1 MRLSESVGLL
11 VDIVAVPSPTGHEED
26 AARMLAD
33 RLPRFGWETSHLDGA
48 GSVIA
53 TRGNGDKE
61 LVLLSHIDTVP
72 GGPKLFVNEERI
84 EGRGSVDAKSPCC
97 ALAVGGGAVE
107 VPEDWRITFVAAVGE
122 EIDSRGARF
131 RMPLHEPAALVVG
144 EPTGS
149 NGVALSYRGR
159 ILFSFV
165 AEDSGAHRSGSP
177 GPMSDTVL
185 AAASMMQITENMG
198 KGYSI
203 AIMEMEGHEAG
214 KRSASI
220 TMDLRTPIGAQQDEL
235 ELRLRETAA
244 AFGVGLKVIEY
255 VPPHEVHKSDPVIR
269 AFRTAIR
276 DVTGEPPRVLAKQGT
291 CDFNVLSTWGC
302 PMGAFGPGDSKYD
315 HSSNE
320 QIEIKEFLR
329 GVEVVKGALPK
340 IMAAIA

>member
-1 MRLSESVGLL
+1 MRLPESVGLL

-107 VPEDWRITFVAAVGE
+107 VPRDWRITFVAAVGE

-214 KRSASI
+214 RRSASI
-220 TMDLRTPIGAQQDEL
+220 TMDLRTPIGAQQEEL
-235 ELRLRETAA
+235 ELMLNETAA
-244 AFGVGLKVIEY
+244 AFGVGLNVIEY

-302 PMGAFGPGDSKYD
+302 PMGAFRPGDSKYD

-329 GVEVVKGALPK
+329 GIEVVKGALPK
-340 IMAAIA
+340 VMEAIR

>member
-1 MRLSESVGLL
+1 MRLPESVGLL

-159 ILFSFV
+159 ILFSFI

-235 ELRLRETAA
+235 ELRLSETAA
-244 AFGVGLKVIEY
+244 AFSVGLKVIEY

-340 IMAAIA
+340 IMAAIE

>member
-1 MRLSESVGLL
+1 MRLPESVGLL

-107 VPEDWRITFVAAVGE
+107 VPRDWRITFVAAVGE

-214 KRSASI
+214 RRSASI
-220 TMDLRTPIGAQQDEL
+220 TMDLRTPIGAQQEEL
-235 ELRLRETAA
+235 ELMLNETAA
-244 AFGVGLKVIEY
+244 AFGVGMNVIEY

-329 GVEVVKGALPK
+329 GIEVVKGALPK
-340 IMAAIA
+340 VMEAIR